1 MGYGHGIY
9 IYIFSI
15 APIIII
21 KAVKEPKI
29 KRVWGSH
36 YITFGTLFI
45 LTKVYEMSVEITSG
59 RYHLCVLNILP
70 G

>member
-1 MGYGHGIY
+1 MRVLGKHCTIYIYLYIILYYMGYGHGIY

-29 KRVWGSH
+29 KRVWGL
-36 YITFGTLFI
+36 II
-45 LTKVYEMSVEITSG
+45 LGLE
-59 RYHLCVLNILP
+59 RYLY
-70 G
+70 

>member
-29 KRVWGSH
+29 KRVWGL
-36 YITFGTLFI
+36 II
-45 LTKVYEMSVEITSG
+45 LGLE
-59 RYHLCVLNILP
+59 RYLY
-70 G
+70 